1 MCLWGGQEGEVVA
14 TVGDSRV
21 HNGQSIPQPGD
32 REVGPHDDWPQGYW
46 EIVGENLFHRVA
58 VDGGYS
64 SRCRPLM
71 VCLVNVF
78 VETRVMEE
86 PVKGR
91 GRKRKER
98 LYLEGLKNEP
108 RYSLHTQN
116 QDGRG
121 D

>member
-1 MCLWGGQEGEVVA
+1 M
-14 TVGDSRV
+14 GDGRV
-21 HNGQSIPQPGD
+21 HNSQSIPQPGN
-32 REVGPHDDWPQGYW
+32 REVGPHDDRAQGYW

-64 SRCRPLM
+64 SWCCPLM
-71 VCLVNVF
+71 VCFVNVF

-98 LYLEGLKNEP
+98 LYLVELKNEP
-108 RYSLHTQN
+108 RYSLHMQN
-116 QDGRG
+116 QYKRG

>member
-1 MCLWGGQEGEVVA
+1 MGAYDNRASHHGSKIHKVV
-14 TVGDSRV
+14 
-21 HNGQSIPQPGD
+21 
-32 REVGPHDDWPQGYW
+32 
-46 EIVGENLFHRVA
+46 FHRVA

-64 SRCRPLM
+64 GRCCPLM